1 MITISDIIK
10 EVSQKTHIDQETVDT
25 VCRHVFEYTVQIMKG
40 EDTKDILFNGLLK
53 FKLKRRYFENKNK
66 QNEKE

>member
-10 EVSQKTHIDQETVDT
+10 EVSEKTQIDQKIVDT
-25 VCRHVFEYTVQIMKG
+25 VCRHVFEYTVQTMKG

-53 FKLKRRYFENKNK
+53 FKLKRRYFENKK
-66 QNEKE
+66 QTK